1 MFIFNKRAQ
10 RSGSIMNWNNNGN
23 NNADI
28 SYEKMRTLLSTLNST
43 ESIYSFFKGLGY
55 EKAGDNVR
63 FFDKTYKQ
71 EFELPKDEAQKVE
84 SIHPVISFGRKEGG
98 FKAEINVFFVKVK
111 SVSNSLLRSLNKYFS
126 NKPYKFLLIVTKD
139 FDEITFVLPDVIITE
154 EGKSKVKLTKLSVEK
169 KNPYRTDIE
178 VLSGLA
184 YAGEKSSRELWR
196 KWRDAFKLEKV
207 TESFFADYKEIFL
220 NLRKAIIAQ
229 KIQTKDAHEFSLQL
243 LNRIM
248 FIYFISKKKWLG
260 TNPKF
265 MKWLWHDKYLQ
276 ACTMNPAIKDSFY
289 SVWLKTIFF
298 EAFNNEFKGNKAL
311 PPDVCEI
318 LEKAPFLNGGLFKK
332 NHLDELPIKISDGLF
347 KRIFEFF
354 EKYNFTIRE
363 DLPFEVEVAVDPQM
377 IGYVY
382 ESLANVAQEIYDRND
397 LGIFYTPKIEVEF
410 MCRRSLVE
418 YLAKN
423 LPEIPKEHIY
433 RLLFDED
440 KEEVEKAI
448 TKLDAWRKIEEKL
461 DSVTVVDPAC
471 GSGAFLVGMLNV
483 LTEVYKLVY
492 KNLNRNLSDF
502 RIKKRIIS
510 RSLYGVDVM
519 PWAIHAA
526 ELRLWLQLIVET
538 DFSLEELRKTPL
550 LPNLDMNLR
559 IGDSLVQEIGGI
571 SFHVRA
577 NNLKTFLK
585 NKLETLKQEKEKYVN
600 NDPTC
605 KFNSPQEIFEEE
617 VNLYKEI
624 IDDRIESL
632 KTDND
637 TLAQSLRGK
646 QKALFDE
653 EPVKDKKWLQKE
665 KEIQEKIAANEGEIS
680 ILQQIRNELN
690 KPEKKPFVWELDFAE
705 IFSSDKQGFDIVIG
719 NPPYVRQEMISPPNK
734 LKSEVSLED
743 RRAYKN
749 KLIQSVKK
757 RFPQAKPPAA
767 RSDLY
772 VYFYFHGLSLLN
784 RRGTLCFISSNSWL
798 DVGYGAELQEFLLR
812 YVPIHAIYD
821 NQAKRSFEHADVNTI
836 ISLFGAPE
844 EGKNH
849 FDSEGGQQA
858 KNQALD
864 NYARFVMFKKPFEEV
879 LSAKNFLEIEAAK
892 QIQKTPEYRVYP
904 ISQRDLLED
913 GWEYPEN
920 YDINKE
926 GRLARGYYAGNKLGG
941 KYLRA
946 PDIFYTI
953 LEKGKGKLIKLGDII
968 EIRIGLI
975 TGANE
980 FFYLKPTGKPAS
992 KGCLH
997 VRNGASWEGEIEE
1010 EFLKPVIKSPRE
1022 CDTILIDPKK
1032 LRYRLFMCNKSKSEL
1047 KGTKALEYIEWG
1059 EKKGFNKRPSC
1070 ASRNRW
1076 WELRNKKPWKIL
1088 FTMYFFSSFKYHL
1101 NHQDVFIDCTMY
1113 EAKLKNSED
1122 YDIFITLLNSSIWFF
1137 YPELFGRNYGAG
1149 AVGFKVYEI
1158 PKLYFINPN
1167 ILKENKKI
1175 ILKNIFNEFAKR
1187 KIHSVFTELGIDQ
1200 NKPIREQEPNPLPDR
1215 KALDDIIFD
1224 ALGLTKEER
1233 KEVYLAVC
1241 ELVKQRIEKA
1251 KSLNKKEKKEG

>member
-1 MFIFNKRAQ
+1 
-10 RSGSIMNWNNNGN
+10 MNGESKTG
-23 NNADI
+23 I
-28 SYEKMRTLLSTLNST
+28 SYEKMRMLISTLNS
-43 ESIYSFFKGLGY
+43 IDDVYSFFKHLGY
-55 EKAGDNVR
+55 EKAGDKVR

-71 EFELPKDEAQKVE
+71 DFELPKDEAEKVE
-84 SIHPVISFGRKEGG
+84 SIHPVMSFGRVNGG
-98 FKAEINVFFVKVK
+98 FKSEINVFFVKVK
-111 SVSNSLLRSLNKYFS
+111 SVSNSLLRSLNKHFS
-126 NKPYKFLLIVTKD
+126 DKPYKFLLIVTKD
-139 FDEITFVLPDVIITE
+139 FEEITFLLPDVVTTK
-154 EGKSKVKLTKLSVEK
+154 EGKIKAKLTKLVVEK

-184 YAGEKSSRELWR
+184 YTGEESWRELWR
-196 KWRDAFKLEKV
+196 KWREAFKLEKV
-207 TESFFADYKEIFL
+207 TESFFADYREIFL
-220 NLRKAIIAQ
+220 DLRKAIVSQ
-229 KIQTKDAHEFSLQL
+229 KVQIKDAHEFSLQL

-260 TNPKF
+260 ANPKF

-276 ACTMNPAIKDSFY
+276 ARSINPAIKDSFY

-298 EAFNNEFKGNKAL
+298 EAFNNQFKGNEAL

-332 NHLDELPIKISDGLF
+332 NHLDELPIKISDDLF
-347 KRIFEFF
+347 KRIFEFY

-423 LPEIPKEHIY
+423 LPEIPKEHFY
-433 RLLFDED
+433 QLLFDDD
-440 KEEVEKAI
+440 KEKVEKAI
-448 TKLDAWRKIEEKL
+448 TKLDAWHKIEEKL
-461 DSVTVVDPAC
+461 DTLAVVDPAC

-510 RSLYGVDVM
+510 KALYGVDVM

-538 DFSLEELRKTPL
+538 EFSLEELRKTPL

-577 NNLKTFLK
+577 NNLKSFLK
-585 NKLETLKQEKEKYVN
+585 NKLEALKQEKEKYAN

-605 KFNSPQEIFEEE
+605 KFNSPHEIFEEE
-617 VNLYKEI
+617 VRLYKDI
-624 IDDRIESL
+624 IDDRIKSL
-632 KTDND
+632 ETDNY
-637 TLAQSLRGK
+637 TLAHSLRGK
-646 QKALFDE
+646 QKALFGE
-653 EPVKDKKWLQKE
+653 ELVEDKKWLQKE
-665 KEIQEKIAANEGEIS
+665 KEVQEKIAANESEIAN
-680 ILQQIRNELN
+680 LKQINTELT
-690 KPEKKPFVWELDFAE
+690 KPEKKPFVWEIDFAE

-734 LKSEVSLED
+734 LKSEVRLED

-749 KLIQSVKK
+749 KLIQSVRK
-757 RFPQAKPPAA
+757 RFPQAKPPSA

-784 RRGTLCFISSNSWL
+784 PRGTLCFITSNSWL

-849 FDSEGGQQA
+849 FDSEGGQQE

-864 NYARFVMFKKPFEEV
+864 NYVRFVMFKKPFEEV
-879 LSAKNFLEIEAAK
+879 LSTKNLLEIEAAK

-920 YDINKE
+920 YDPNKE
-926 GRLARGYYAGNKLGG
+926 GRFARGSYTGNKWGG

-953 LEKGKGKLIKLGDII
+953 LEKGKGKLVELGKIVKVK
-968 EIRIGLI
+968 
-975 TGANE
+975 TGCYSGIDD
-980 FFYLKPTGKPAS
+980 FFYFLRKPETEVEKEFIKKIIISP
-992 KGCLH
+992 KQ
-997 VRNGASWEGEIEE
+997 IEN
-1010 EFLKPVIKSPRE
+1010 V
-1022 CDTILIDPKK
+1022 LIDANKIK
-1032 LRYRLFMCNKSKSEL
+1032 TKIFACNKSKNEL
-1047 KGTKALEYIEWG
+1047 KKYPQALNYILWG
-1059 EKKGFNKRPSC
+1059 EKQVTRKHMKTPAGIPFPKVESVK
-1070 ASRNRW
+1070 NRKNGW
-1076 WELRNKKPWKIL
+1076 WIIPENNIISVNNFLPLSINDRFYSP
-1088 FTMYFFSSFKYHL
+1088 FSEEPLVSDRCFHRL
-1101 NHQDVFIDCTMY
+1101 IPNMGVD
-1113 EAKLKNSED
+1113 KLKLAFSLNNS
-1122 YDIFITLLNSSIWFF
+1122 ISFFIMEILGNRNLGLGALDFGTDDAKKLLI
-1137 YPELFGRNYGAG
+1137 L
-1149 AVGFKVYEI
+1149 
-1158 PKLYFINPN
+1158 NP
-1167 ILKENKKI
+1167 KI
-1175 ILKNIFNEFAKR
+1175 IKNLPASKLNYAIKPIFE
-1187 KIHSVFTELGIDQ
+1187 ELGIDPSR
-1200 NKPIREQEPNPLPDR
+1200 PIRDQDPKPLPDR
-1215 KALDDIIFD
+1215 KELDDVVFD
-1224 ALGLTKEER
+1224 ALGLTIEER
-1233 KEVYLAVC
+1233 KEVYWAVC

-1251 KSLNKKEKKEG
+1251 KSLNKKEKKDV